1 MALLERERIDGVEWW
16 TLNRPDKMNALSSGL
31 IDELAAAAGAVRA
44 DRTARVVVV
53 TGAGSSFSAGAD
65 LEEALAVAGD
75 AARFSALLGTWRA
88 AFREL
93 ELLPLPVLAAVNGVA
108 IAGGLELALACDLI
122 LASSDARIGDGHIR
136 YGLVP
141 GGGGSQRLPN
151 AVGVR
156 AARWLMYTGALLDAE
171 SARRLGLVQ
180 HVLHAEGFR
189 TEVQAIAAA
198 MAARSSAALASM
210 KRMTRPRPVSDLDL
224 QAELEEAARVVAGP
238 DAQAGLQA
246 FVAGQKPVFSQ
257 ERLD

>member
-53 TGAGSSFSAGAD
+53 TGAGSSFSAG
-65 LEEALAVAGD
+65 GD